1 MATPDGKVTFEAGGR
16 PRVLQF
22 TTNRLC
28 LLEDKVDKPTLD
40 IALELSVSPSIR
52 TIRAMLWA
60 GLGEGDMTLAA
71 AGEIMDELGKSEAI
85 ALVRDAFAAAFP
97 EQTEG
102 KEGEA
107 HPPVA
112 AAG

>member
-16 PRVLQF
+16 TRTLQF

-28 LLEDKVDKPTLD
+28 LLEEKIDKPTLD
-40 IALELSVSPSIR
+40 IAIELSISPRMS
-52 TIRAMLWA
+52 TIRAMMWA

-71 AGEIMDELGKSEAI
+71 AGEIIDELGKTEAI
-85 ALVRDAFAAAFP
+85 AHVRDAFDSAFP
-97 EQTEG
+97 QKTDGEEG
-102 KEGEA
+102 GKN
-107 HPPVA
+107 PPVA